1 MWWLRHAA
9 ELRAAGLAVLALAVV
24 WPRPRLGRSV
34 LAVAGA
40 VALTWS
46 VWGASFVGRSLSW
59 AVVLAILVAVAMWW
73 AAPLAHDALP
83 SWGAAWWV
91 LLGSAAAVYACV
103 PETDQMREVA
113 VVVAAGGI
121 AEVVTRRRLP
131 TPALLAAMGFVE
143 WSALYGATGQGRAL
157 IGGLFA
163 LTPLIAVA
171 VVASADSRED
181 RRGGLLP
188 YLVAGLWVA
197 TAFVVARTGGV
208 ATSLTPAVMAAA
220 IGGAVATAFSAAL
233 VVRSRR

>member
-9 ELRAAGLAVLALAVV
+9 ELRAGGLALLALAFVWPRPIIGRLALAVV
-24 WPRPRLGRSV
+24 
-34 LAVAGA
+34 GA
-40 VALTWS
+40 VALTLS
-46 VWGASFVGRSLSW
+46 AWGASFDGRSLSW
-59 AVVLAILVAVAMWW
+59 AVVLAIVVAIAMWW
-73 AAPLAHDALP
+73 AAPLAHAALP

-91 LLGSAAAVYACV
+91 LLGSAAAVYGCV

-121 AEVVTRRRLP
+121 AEVLTRHRLP

-157 IGGLFA
+157 VGGLFA

-171 VVASADSRED
+171 VVTTVGTGAKRAAP
-181 RRGGLLP
+181 LP
-188 YLVAGLWVA
+188 YAVVVVWVA
-197 TAFVVARTGGV
+197 TALVVARTGGI
-208 ATSLTPAVMAAA
+208 ATSLTPAVTAAA
-220 IGGAVATAFSAAL
+220 VGGVVTTAISAAL

>member
-9 ELRAAGLAVLALAVV
+9 ELRAAGLALLALAVV
-24 WPRPRLGRSV
+24 WPRQTVRRLV

-46 VWGASFVGRSLSW
+46 AWGASFDGRSLSW
-59 AVVLAILVAVAMWW
+59 AVVLAVLTAVAMWW
-73 AAPLAHDALP
+73 AAPLAHRALP

-121 AEVVTRRRLP
+121 AEALTRRRLP

-157 IGGLFA
+157 VGGLFA

-171 VVASADSRED
+171 VVATVVSKDD
-181 RRGGLLP
+181 RGGLLL
-188 YLVAGLWVA
+188 YLVAGVWVT
-197 TAFVVARTGGV
+197 TALVVARTGGI